1 MKEVTVLKLVGL
13 SGAIM
18 GSKTAILVDEVIRRA
33 EKLGADIEI
42 ELVDMKDYK
51 VEIIDGRPSN
61 QYNEDTKKII
71 KKIVEADFFVVG
83 APIYQASIPGVLKN
97 LFDHLPMSV
106 FESKVVAMVTNGGSE
121 RHALVAENQL
131 KPILSFFKA
140 IVCPTSVFV
149 TSNAFNEKNE
159 VTDENVKERLD
170 RLAEELVLLHT
181 KLNN

>member
-1 MKEVTVLKLVGL
+1 MKLVGL

-18 GSKTAILVDEVIRRA
+18 GSKTAILVDEVIKRS
-33 EKLGADIEI
+33 EKLGADIEV
-42 ELVDMKDYK
+42 ELIDMKDYK
-51 VEIIDGRPSN
+51 VEIIDGRPSD
-61 QYNEDTKKII
+61 QYNDDTKTII
-71 KKIVEADFFVVG
+71 KKIVDADFFVVG

-106 FESKVVAMVTNGGSE
+106 FESKVVAMVTNGGTE

-149 TSNAFNEKNE
+149 TSGAFNDKNE
-159 VTDENVKERLD
+159 IVDENVSERLD
-170 RLAEELVLLHT
+170 RLAEELVFLQT
-181 KLNN
+181 KLSN